1 MKRKITYLTIAVL
14 VGLAFAFTF
23 GIQTKDSALAVGD
36 KVPEFSL
43 LDQNGEE
50 FKVTDFVGKSPMVIY
65 FYPKDDT
72 PGCTKEACSF
82 RDSYEEFTDRD
93 VKVIGISSD
102 GVESHRNFA
111 KKYNLPFTLL
121 ADTENEVRRLFGVKS
136 NLMGLIPGRV
146 TYVIDGSGHV
156 IYIFESQ
163 LKATKHISE
172 ALQALDSQGVQ

>member
-1 MKRKITYLTIAVL
+1 MAVAAGLVATYSMKSQKSGKPL
-14 VGLAFAFTF
+14 
-23 GIQTKDSALAVGD
+23 SVGD
-36 KVPEFSL
+36 KVSEFSL

-50 FKVTDFVGKSPMVIY
+50 FKIGDHLGKSAMVIY

-82 RDSYEEFTDRD
+82 RDSFEEFSDRN
-93 VKVIGISSD
+93 VKVIGISAD
-102 GVESHRNFA
+102 GVESHRDFA

-121 ADTENEVRRLFGVKS
+121 ADTKNKVRKLFGVKS

-146 TYVIDGSGHV
+146 TYVIDSNGEV

-163 LKATKHISE
+163 VNAKKHITES
-172 ALQALDSQGVQ
+172 LKALDSQSVQ

>member
-1 MKRKITYLTIAVL
+1 MKRKLTFISITVL
-14 VGLAFAFTF
+14 IGLVFAFTMTK
-23 GIQTKDSALAVGD
+23 QTTNKPLSVGD

-43 LDQNGEE
+43 LDQNGNS
-50 FKVTDFVGKSPMVIY
+50 FKSGDHLGQNAMVIY

-82 RDSYEEFTDRD
+82 RDSFEEFTDRN
-93 VKVIGISSD
+93 VQVIGISAD
-102 GVESHRNFA
+102 GVESHRDFA

-121 ADTENEVRRLFGVKS
+121 ADTKNEVRKLFGVKS

-146 TYVIDGSGHV
+146 TYVIDSSGKV

-163 LKATKHISE
+163 LKATQHISE
-172 ALQALDSQGVQ
+172 ALQALDNQTAQ